1 MTKNIIE
8 KLLKVALNTK
18 QYRDEVNLL
27 HSITKW
33 YSFSISNLHIGQSL
47 FSKGIF
53 W

>member
-1 MTKNIIE
+1 MT
-8 KLLKVALNTK
+8 LLYSLD
-18 QYRDEVNLL
+18 RDEVNVL